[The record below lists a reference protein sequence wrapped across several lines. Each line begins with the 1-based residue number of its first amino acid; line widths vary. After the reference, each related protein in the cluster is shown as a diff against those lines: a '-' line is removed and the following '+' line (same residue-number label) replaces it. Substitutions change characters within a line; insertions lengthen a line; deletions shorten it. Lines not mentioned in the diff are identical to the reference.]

1 MSVSVRWY
9 NEDKRA
15 LVLTFIV
22 PWDWDEFAQV
32 DQELEYGFGSVSHT
46 VDLLADLRQAGS
58 MPMDVIDLLADAYAD
73 ATPNIGRYIFLGA
86 DEQFKQQLE
95 TAESYYRVFGG
106 HIDYVFVDTMGQA
119 HDAIGQLNR
128 HY

>member
-15 LVLTFIV
+15 LVLTFV
-22 PWDWDEFAQV
+22 APWGWDDFAQV
-32 DQELEYGFGSVSHT
+32 DQDLEYGFSSVLHT

-58 MPMDVIDLLADAYAD
+58 MPMDVVDLLADAYAD

-86 DEQFKQQLE
+86 DETFKQQLE

-106 HIDYVFVDTMGQA
+106 HIDYVFVETMGQA
-119 HDAIGQLNR
+119 HRAIGQLNR
-128 HY
+128 QR